1 MEVGMRKVEWE
12 ILTDKS
18 LTSSERLVALY
29 IAGIIK
35 DKDSIFCD
43 IEFMSENLG
52 FSYAHV
58 LRLLKSLVKKG
69 VLKVDLKR
77 KGKVRAIKLL
87 KEVSDETY
95 QGNT

>member
-1 MEVGMRKVEWE
+1 
-12 ILTDKS
+12 
-18 LTSSERLVALY
+18 
-29 IAGIIK
+29 
-35 DKDSIFCD
+35 
-43 IEFMSENLG
+43 MSENLG

-87 KEVSDETY
+87 KEVNNETY